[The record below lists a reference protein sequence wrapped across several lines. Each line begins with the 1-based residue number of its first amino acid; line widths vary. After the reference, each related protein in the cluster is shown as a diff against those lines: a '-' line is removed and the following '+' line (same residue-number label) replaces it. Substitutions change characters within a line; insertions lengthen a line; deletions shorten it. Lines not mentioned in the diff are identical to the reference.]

1 MTTTLTGKNQI
12 TVPAEI
18 ARKLGLQTGAR
29 FDWAVSDQ
37 PNQIVITIR
46 PTRRQL
52 LDRVRAIGRRYG
64 KPGQN
69 PIADLIREREEDD
82 RMREAVLR

>member
-12 TVPAEI
+12 TVPAGI
-18 ARKLGLQTGAR
+18 TRKLGLRSGAQ

-37 PNQIVITIR
+37 PNKIIITIR
-46 PTRRQL
+46 PTRKQL
-52 LDRVRAIGRRYG
+52 LERVRAIGRKYNKR
-64 KPGQN
+64 GQN

-82 RMREAVLR
+82 RLREEALR

>member
-12 TVPAEI
+12 TVPAGI
-18 ARKLGLQTGAR
+18 TRKLGLRTGAQ

-46 PTRRQL
+46 PTRQQL
-52 LDRVRAIGRRYG
+52 LERVRAIGRKYNKR
-64 KPGQN
+64 GQN
-69 PIADLIREREEDD
+69 PTADLIREREEDD
-82 RMREAVLR
+82 RLRGEALR